1 VVINLQKRKAEP
13 IIVAVVPHATSQ
25 HLGGRGR
32 WISKFEDSQAY
43 TEKPCLG
50 KKEKNKTS
58 HIGEGEKADFGLP
71 FQKLQGWSIGP
82 SANGQWASLNGA
94 NILRKLLMGQKK
106 KSRLL
111 S

>member
-1 VVINLQKRKAEP
+1 MWQWCHMPHPSTWEAEADGFLSLRTARP
-13 IIVAVVPHATSQ
+13 TQRNPVS
-25 HLGGRGR
+25 
-32 WISKFEDSQAY
+32 E
-43 TEKPCLG
+43 